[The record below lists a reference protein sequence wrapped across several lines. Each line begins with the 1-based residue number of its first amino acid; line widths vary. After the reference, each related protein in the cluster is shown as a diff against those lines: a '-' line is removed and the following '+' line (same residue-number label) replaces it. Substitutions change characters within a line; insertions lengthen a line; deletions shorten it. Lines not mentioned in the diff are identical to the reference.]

1 MGSIRPT
8 VRRKES
14 GEINRGLDYLFNKQE
29 QQCPRCMTA
38 FWQLALRDTLAMLPQ
53 SRDSLSKP
61 TISHT
66 TVLQRGCL
74 KALSTRRLLV
84 CTRRWCSRTA
94 APRAAQAPSPAS
106 QRKWL
111 PTPLRTPAAN
121 CSQLRVP
128 QIWLITPAA
137 HLPRG
142 RGCCMPPTLLP
153 LKWTHSFLSRPTT
166 SALIL
171 AFHFLLLTLSRL
183 NSLPGS
189 TLTSGL
195 QPNKYTLHFGTS
207 SIAIPSS
214 PSLDTSKPRTSPPYP
229 NLGPLT
235 IPSLLMMAA
244 PSVVTKLKN
253 LRIIFDPLPFF
264 IPICNQR

>member
-1 MGSIRPT
+1 MKG
-8 VRRKES
+8 
-14 GEINRGLDYLFNKQE
+14 
-29 QQCPRCMTA
+29 
-38 FWQLALRDTLAMLPQ
+38 
-53 SRDSLSKP
+53 
-61 TISHT
+61 
-66 TVLQRGCL
+66 
-74 KALSTRRLLV
+74 
-84 CTRRWCSRTA
+84 CTRRWCSTTA
-94 APRAAQAPSPAS
+94 APRAAQPPSPPS
-106 QRKWL
+106 QRKRL
-111 PTPLRTPAAN
+111 PTPLRAPAAN

-137 HLPRG
+137 HLRRG

-153 LKWTHSFLSRPTT
+153 LQWTHSFLSLPTT

-183 NSLPGS
+183 NSLPGR

-195 QPNKYTLHFGTS
+195 QPNKHALHFSTS
-207 SIAIPSS
+207 SIAIPSP
-214 PSLDTSKPRTSPPYP
+214 PSLGTSKPQTSPPYP
-229 NLGPLT
+229 NLGLLT

-264 IPICNQR
+264 IPLCNQG